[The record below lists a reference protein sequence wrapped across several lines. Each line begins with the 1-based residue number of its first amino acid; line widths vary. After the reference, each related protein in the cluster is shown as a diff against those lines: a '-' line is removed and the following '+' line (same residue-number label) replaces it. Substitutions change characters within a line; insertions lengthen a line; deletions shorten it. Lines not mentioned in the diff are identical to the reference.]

1 MPITIVTCLLYISEQ
16 DKENLEHIE
25 KLIRDFTFLVS
36 VDGFSLLIYTNN
48 DYYTQLYDALNMFS
62 QVLIINI
69 ENTADPIHS
78 LTDSLRESLA
88 TNLGFA
94 LRAEPAA
101 MQNLQLSI
109 FTNTPNSS
117 GDRSSPTEL
126 VVGGVN
132 APLPTLLPVNRNVE
146 KDTREFISSGYY
158 KYNILNH
165 AISHNN
171 VSTHFMWMD
180 FDLPKLFRNN
190 EGVKEYLQ
198 WLVRLQLAPSFLT
211 FPGCWNKLEAE
222 KERDTIDSV
231 HWRFCGGFFMGDR
244 ESISQFCQTVA
255 DVLPR
260 FIEKFDTLVWDFN
273 LWAWLESDISETN
286 KWPENW
292 TWYRGDHNDSILY
305 TSADVYTRTLTL
317 ESIVEY
323 PYTTIDTYYPTSA
336 AYVYYDGKHLLNT
349 RYVNYW
355 IYPTG
360 CYHFNSGIRLIENK
374 NMLSELDP
382 DTLMP
387 MFYRE
392 IEETIDLPVKD
403 GDILSKGLEDIRL
416 YVSGGKVK
424 YIASTVGYSPCG
436 KCRMIVGDYDVE
448 NAKICDG
455 QIVQPPT
462 DTWAEKNW
470 IPIVRKNKILMGD
483 GTMID
488 QEEELFIYKWS
499 PLEIGRIENGTLTIV
514 HSYPM
519 SMPLFSKI
527 RGSTIFHVVDEGLLG
542 IVHYSEEHSP
552 RHYYHMLVLLDKNS
566 FMLKRYSEPFCFQK
580 LGVEFCIG
588 MMVRENNYV
597 FWISRHDRDP
607 AMVTVG
613 KDEIRWINMNCE

>member
-1 MPITIVTCLLYISEQ
+1 MTSITIVTCLLYIS
-16 DKENLEHIE
+16 DKDNENLEEYIG
-25 KLIRDFTFLVS
+25 KLISDFAFLVS
-36 VDGFSLLIYTNN
+36 VDGLSFLIYTNN
-48 DYYTQLYDALNMFS
+48 DYYTQLYDAFNMFS
-62 QVLIINI
+62 HVLIINI
-69 ENTADPIHS
+69 ENTADPIQ
-78 LTDSLRESLA
+78 LT
-88 TNLGFA
+88 
-94 LRAEPAA
+94 
-101 MQNLQLSI
+101 I
-109 FTNTPNSS
+109 FTNTS
-117 GDRSSPTEL
+117 
-126 VVGGVN
+126 
-132 APLPTLLPVNRNVE
+132 TLLPVNRNIE
-146 KDTREFISSGYY
+146 KDTREFIASGYY
-158 KYNILNH
+158 KYDILNH

-180 FDLPKLFRNN
+180 FDLPKLFRDKA
-190 EGVKEYLQ
+190 GVKEYLQ

-244 ESISQFCQTVA
+244 ESISQFCYTVYEA
-255 DVLPR
+255 LPR
-260 FIEKFDTLVWDFN
+260 FTEKYDTLVWDFN
-273 LWAWLESDISETN
+273 LWAWLESDCSRPSEDSVKIWSEEQSSSTTNSDGSETTRRV
-286 KWPENW
+286 WPENW

-305 TSADVYTRTLTL
+305 TSADIYTRTLTID
-317 ESIVEY
+317 SIVEY
-323 PYTTIDTYYPTSA
+323 PYPTIDTYYPTSA
-336 AYVYYDGKHLLNT
+336 AYVCYDSKHLLNT

-382 DTLMP
+382 DTAVP
-387 MFYRE
+387 TSYRE

-416 YVSGGKVK
+416 YVQGGNVK

-448 NAKICDG
+448 NAAIRSGK
-455 QIVQPPT
+455 IVQPPT

-499 PLEIGRIENGTLTIV
+499 PLEIGRIENGLLTIV

-552 RHYYHMLVLLDKNS
+552 RHYYHMLVLLDKDS

-588 MMVRENNYV
+588 MTVREDNYV

-607 AMVTVG
+607 AMVTVS
-613 KDEIRWINMNCE
+613 KNEIKWM

>member
-1 MPITIVTCLLYISEQ
+1 MPITIVTCLLYIS
-16 DKENLEHIE
+16 DKDNENSSEYIK
-25 KLIRDFTFLVS
+25 KLISDFTFLIS
-36 VDGFSLLIYTNN
+36 VDRFSFLIYTNN
-48 DYYTQLYDALNMFS
+48 NYYTQLYDAFNMFS
-62 QVLIINI
+62 RVLIINI
-69 ENTADPIHS
+69 ENDNDIIP
-78 LTDSLRESLA
+78 
-88 TNLGFA
+88 
-94 LRAEPAA
+94 
-101 MQNLQLSI
+101 LSI
-109 FTNTPNSS
+109 S
-117 GDRSSPTEL
+117 EL
-126 VVGGVN
+126 ANN
-132 APLPTLLPVNRNVE
+132 ASILPVNRNVE
-146 KDTREFISSGYY
+146 KDTREFIASGYY
-158 KYNILNH
+158 KYDVLKH
-165 AISHNN
+165 AIQHNN

-180 FDLPKLFRNN
+180 FDLPKLFRDK
-190 EGVKEYLQ
+190 EGVKESLL
-198 WLVRLQLAPSFLT
+198 WLSRLQLAPFFLT

-222 KERDTIDSV
+222 KERDVIDSV

-244 ESISQFCQTVA
+244 ESILNFCQTVV
-255 DVLPR
+255 DGLPR
-260 FIEKFDTLVWDFN
+260 FTEKFDTLVWDFN

-286 KWPENW
+286 KWPDHW

-305 TSADVYTRTLTL
+305 TSADVYTRTLNMD
-317 ESIVEY
+317 SIVEY
-323 PYTTIDTYYPTSA
+323 PYPTIDTYYPTSA
-336 AYVYYDGKHLLNT
+336 AYVCYEGKHLLNT

-382 DTLMP
+382 DTMVP
-387 MFYRE
+387 TSYRE
-392 IEETIDLPVKD
+392 IEENIDLPVKE

-416 YVSGGKVK
+416 YVYGGKVK

-436 KCRMIVGDYDVE
+436 KCRMIMGDYDVE

-455 QIVQPPT
+455 QIVQPLT

-499 PLEIGRIENGTLTIV
+499 PLEIGRIENGSLTIV

-527 RGSTIFHVVDEGLLG
+527 RGSTILHDVDEGLLG

-552 RHYYHMLVLLDKNS
+552 RHYYHMLVILDKDS
-566 FMLKRYSEPFCFQK
+566 FMLKRYGEPFCFQK

-588 MMVRENNYV
+588 MAVREDSYV

-607 AMVTVG
+607 AMITVG
-613 KDEIRWINMNCE
+613 KDEIKWL

>member
-1 MPITIVTCLLYISEQ
+1 MFVIINFLANKIKRFYCFIIMTSITIVTCLLYIS
-16 DKENLEHIE
+16 DKDNENLEEYIG
-25 KLIRDFTFLVS
+25 KLISDFAFLVS
-36 VDGFSLLIYTNN
+36 VDGLSFLIYTNN
-48 DYYTQLYDALNMFS
+48 DYYTQLYDAFNMFS
-62 QVLIINI
+62 HVLIINI
-69 ENTADPIHS
+69 ENTADPIQ
-78 LTDSLRESLA
+78 LT
-88 TNLGFA
+88 
-94 LRAEPAA
+94 
-101 MQNLQLSI
+101 I
-109 FTNTPNSS
+109 FTNTS
-117 GDRSSPTEL
+117 
-126 VVGGVN
+126 
-132 APLPTLLPVNRNVE
+132 TLLPVNRNIE
-146 KDTREFISSGYY
+146 KDTREFIASGYY
-158 KYNILNH
+158 KYDILNH

-180 FDLPKLFRNN
+180 FDLPKLFRDKA
-190 EGVKEYLQ
+190 GVKEYLQ

-244 ESISQFCQTVA
+244 ESISQFCYTVYEA
-255 DVLPR
+255 LPR
-260 FIEKFDTLVWDFN
+260 FTEKYDTLVWDFN
-273 LWAWLESDISETN
+273 LWAWLESDCSRPSEDSVKIWSEEQSSSTTNSDGSETTRRV
-286 KWPENW
+286 WPENW

-305 TSADVYTRTLTL
+305 TSADIYTRTLTID
-317 ESIVEY
+317 SIVEY
-323 PYTTIDTYYPTSA
+323 PYPTIDTYYPTSA
-336 AYVYYDGKHLLNT
+336 AYVCYDSKHLLNT

-382 DTLMP
+382 DTAVP
-387 MFYRE
+387 TSYRE

-416 YVSGGKVK
+416 YVQGGNVK

-448 NAKICDG
+448 NAAIRSGK
-455 QIVQPPT
+455 IVQPPT

-499 PLEIGRIENGTLTIV
+499 PLEIGRIENGLLTIV

-552 RHYYHMLVLLDKNS
+552 RHYYHMLVLLDKDS

-588 MMVRENNYV
+588 MTVREDNYV

-607 AMVTVG
+607 AMVTVS
-613 KDEIRWINMNCE
+613 KNEIKWM

>member
-1 MPITIVTCLLYISEQ
+1 MFVIINFLANKIKRFYCFIIMTSITIVTCLLYIS
-16 DKENLEHIE
+16 DKDNENLEEYIG
-25 KLIRDFTFLVS
+25 KLISDFAFLVS
-36 VDGFSLLIYTNN
+36 VDGLSFLIYTNN
-48 DYYTQLYDALNMFS
+48 DYYTQLYDAFNMFS
-62 QVLIINI
+62 HVLIINI
-69 ENTADPIHS
+69 ENTADPIQ
-78 LTDSLRESLA
+78 LT
-88 TNLGFA
+88 
-94 LRAEPAA
+94 
-101 MQNLQLSI
+101 I
-109 FTNTPNSS
+109 FTNTS
-117 GDRSSPTEL
+117 
-126 VVGGVN
+126 
-132 APLPTLLPVNRNVE
+132 TLLPVNRNIE
-146 KDTREFISSGYY
+146 KDTREFIASGYY
-158 KYNILNH
+158 KYDILNH

-180 FDLPKLFRNN
+180 FDLPKLFRDKA
-190 EGVKEYLQ
+190 GVKDYLQ

-244 ESISQFCQTVA
+244 ESISQFCYTVYEA
-255 DVLPR
+255 LPR
-260 FIEKFDTLVWDFN
+260 FTEKYDTLVWDFN
-273 LWAWLESDISETN
+273 LWAWLESDCSRPSEDSVKIWSEEQSSSTTNSDGSETTRRV
-286 KWPENW
+286 WPENW

-305 TSADVYTRTLTL
+305 TSADIYTRTLTID
-317 ESIVEY
+317 SIVEY
-323 PYTTIDTYYPTSA
+323 PYPTIDTYYPTSA
-336 AYVYYDGKHLLNT
+336 AYVCYDSKHLLNT

-382 DTLMP
+382 DTLAP
-387 MFYRE
+387 MSYRE
-392 IEETIDLPVKD
+392 IEETIDLPVKE

-416 YVSGGKVK
+416 YVYCGKVK

-436 KCRMIVGDYDVE
+436 KCRMMVGDYDVE

-455 QIVQPPT
+455 AIVQPPT

-499 PLEIGRIENGTLTIV
+499 PLEIGRIENGLLTIV

-552 RHYYHMLVLLDKNS
+552 RHYYHMLVLLDKDS

-588 MMVRENNYV
+588 MTVREDNYV

-607 AMVTVG
+607 AMVTVS
-613 KDEIRWINMNCE
+613 KNEIKWM